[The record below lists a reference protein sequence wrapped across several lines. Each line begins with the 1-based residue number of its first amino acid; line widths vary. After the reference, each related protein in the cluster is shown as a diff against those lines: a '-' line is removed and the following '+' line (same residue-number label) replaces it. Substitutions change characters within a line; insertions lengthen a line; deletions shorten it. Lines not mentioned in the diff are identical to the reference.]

1 MDNEKDLQVLSEGIS
16 FLKNSINGLEKSYF
30 LKEESNITY
39 YELRKLF
46 AVLEKQTQD
55 PVVLKVLKDISRI
68 LAKLEVRNVPIP
80 TLKKSLARSRQ
91 VFKPTKE
98 KK

>member
-1 MDNEKDLQVLSEGIS
+1 MDNSKDLQVLSEGIS

-30 LKEESNITY
+30 LKEESN
-39 YELRKLF
+39 ELRKLF

-55 PVVLKVLKDISRI
+55 PVVLKALKDISRI

-80 TLKKSLARSRQ
+80 TLKKSLSRSRQ
-91 VFKPTKE
+91 VFKPAKE